1 MNSFASRMYVS
12 VLFCFLAALGS
23 VNGKFQPICQPL
35 SASSA
40 SSPKLP
46 NLPTAFST
54 LVEVNKVKM
63 NYTAVY
69 REVYDQKA
77 DKGRLERT
85 RNGAKHVD
93 IYDYTLHEVIHIDDK
108 NCTVSSTSDQGH
120 CESSFFGVGS
130 HIDSVSQFFNFGKE
144 FNEKYMGI
152 TSVRGIR

>member
-1 MNSFASRMYVS
+1 MNLFASRMYVS
-12 VLFCFLAALGS
+12 VLFCFIAALGA
-23 VNGKFQPICQPL
+23 VNGNVKPVCQPS

-46 NLPTAFST
+46 TLPTAFSAI
-54 LVEVNKVKM
+54 VEVNKIKE

-93 IYDYTLHEVIHIDDK
+93 IYDYTLGQVIHIDDK
-108 NCTVSSTSDQGH
+108 SCTVSNTSDIGH
-120 CESSFFGVGS
+120 CQDNFFGDGS
-130 HIDSVSQFFNFGKE
+130 HIESVSQLFQFGKE
-144 FNEKYMGI
+144 FNEKYMGV